1 MIFIHGMTGDLT
13 NWDDVIINLTSEFK
27 QKHDVYLF
35 QYNWKDSIMINGGI
49 LKDSVITA
57 GLTNPI
63 LVSHSMGGLVARA
76 YIAKGGE
83 IARLVTL
90 GTPHL
95 GSPLAKLANIICFMN
110 YPGSQDIRPDGGFI
124 QNLLLN
130 TNDIQNRSKYVL
142 FGGQMKGKFK
152 IVNWKLKW
160 VWSED
165 YYDMVDKVGY
175 DAFVLFGSPPNDGL
189 VPITSGFFEGYNVLE
204 RRPLLEWVD
213 HKNLRNPAIST
224 EVQSYINSL

>member
-1 MIFIHGMTGDLT
+1 
-13 NWDDVIINLTSEFK
+13 
-27 QKHDVYLF
+27 
-35 QYNWKDSIMINGGI
+35 
-49 LKDSVITA
+49 
-57 GLTNPI
+57 
-63 LVSHSMGGLVARA
+63 
-76 YIAKGGE
+76 
-83 IARLVTL
+83 
-90 GTPHL
+90 
-95 GSPLAKLANIICFMN
+95 MN
-110 YPGSQDIRPDGGFI
+110 YPGSQDLRPDGGFI

-130 TNDIQNRSKYVL
+130 TNDIQNRGKYVL

-204 RRPLLEWVD
+204 RKPLLEWVD

-224 EVQSYINSL
+224 EVQIYINNL